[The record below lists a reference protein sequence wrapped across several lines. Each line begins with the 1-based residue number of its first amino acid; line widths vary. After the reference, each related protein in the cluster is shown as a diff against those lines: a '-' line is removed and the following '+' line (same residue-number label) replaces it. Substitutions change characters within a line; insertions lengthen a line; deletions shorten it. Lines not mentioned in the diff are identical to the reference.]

1 MTDPIGPDGE
11 RLLAIGELVGVHGIR
26 GELRMRPFNAD
37 STVIDDVEELF
48 LVDASGSARPFH
60 PERSRPHGG
69 VWLLVLEGVT
79 TPERARELVGGRIA
93 VRERELPELEPG
105 QFYCFQLVGLD
116 VVDEAGGA
124 LGTVAEVLSNPGN
137 DVLVVRD
144 AGKERLFPMVDRV
157 VRSVDVPGRRIVV
170 DPIDG
175 LLD

>member
-11 RLLAIGELVGVHGIR
+11 RLLPVGELVGVHGIR

-37 STVIDDVEELF
+37 STLVDEVEDLF
-48 LVDASGSARPFH
+48 LVDANGGSRSVRA
-60 PERSRPHGG
+60 ERSRPHGT
-69 VWLLVLEGVT
+69 VWLLALEGVT
-79 TPERARELVGGRIA
+79 TPERARALVGSRIA

-116 VVDEAGGA
+116 VVDAAGGA
-124 LGTVAEVLSNPGN
+124 LGKVAEVLSNPGN

-144 AGKERLFPMVDRV
+144 ARKERLFPMVDAV
-157 VRSVDVPGRRIVV
+157 VRSVDVASRRIVV

>member
-1 MTDPIGPDGE
+1 MIDPVGPDGE
-11 RLLAIGELVGVHGIR
+11 RLLPIGELVGAHGIR
-26 GELRMRPFNAD
+26 GEIRMRPFNAD
-37 STVIDDVEELF
+37 STVLDEVEDLF
-48 LVDASGSARPFH
+48 LVDPRGVSRPARA
-60 PERSRPHGG
+60 ERSRPHGN

-79 TPERARELVGGRIA
+79 TPERARELVGTRVA

-116 VVDEAGGA
+116 VVDVTGGA

-144 AGKERLFPMVDRV
+144 GGKERLFPMVDRV
-157 VRSVDVPGRRIVV
+157 VRSVDVAGRRIVV

-175 LLD
+175 LVD